1 MLVIQIYI
9 IFEKRS
15 SGSIGIGN
23 VLEIREEVYDLK
35 TENERSGT
43 RNRSPGLARDPSRL
57 QERHLPTPLQIYD
70 GIINNNK
77 FVANLYKAK

>member
-1 MLVIQIYI
+1 MFVIQIYI
-9 IFEKRS
+9 FEKDGR
-15 SGSIGIGN
+15 
-23 VLEIREEVYDLK
+23 RD
-35 TENERSGT
+35 RSGLMMSERDEGRNPRFWRT
-43 RNRSPGLARDPSRL
+43 VWDSNRSPGLARDPSRL

>member
-23 VLEIREEVYDLK
+23 VREMREEVYDL
-35 TENERSGT
+35 EDGERTVWGS
-43 RNRSPGLARDPSRL
+43 NRSPGLARDPSRL

-70 GIINNNK
+70 GIINNN
-77 FVANLYKAK
+77 L